1 MFADM
6 IKRTDDKVNPIVVK
20 ELRQSTKFMK
30 EYDNKEFVRYLSII
44 SQVIREGQQKGVI
57 REELT
62 PGIMKRALFGMLDE
76 LTLYTVFAPGK
87 RKHNLK
93 KIVQEVTDFFI
104 RGLTTR

>member
-1 MFADM
+1 MS
-6 IKRTDDKVNPIVVK
+6 ILVDKDTKVIVQGITGR
-20 ELRQSTKFMK
+20 EGSLRTKFMK

-76 LTLYTVFAPGK
+76 LTLYSVFAPGK

-93 KIVQEVTDFFI
+93 KIVQEVTDFFV
-104 RGLTTR
+104 RGLTAR